1 VEGRRGLLE
10 YLPQRLGVEVPD
22 GLLDLIEL
30 DLLEP
35 HPDAADVGQVAGADH
50 LRDPALVDD
59 LLPDVAELFAVGA
72 RWRGGHAE
80 DKRRGGEVLQD
91 PAVAPRAGVMRL
103 VDDDCVELL
112 GQSCE
117 PVGARE
123 RLHAADDDGA
133 ADVVAL
139 RGDDPTP
146 SASVGSAIA
155 IFSAAWRKSSS
166 RWASTSALPPRRAI
180 RAANKTVLPH
190 PVGRTTI
197 GRFTPRLTAAWTAST
212 RLVLVWTQA
221 QRGSHR
227 RLRPTAVVVRAGI
240 DHQALSP
247 SRSARAR

>member
-1 VEGRRGLLE
+1 MQSGEDRAPLLPRSVPVESFGADPCLAEHCGHPVRERHGRDEHDRLAPGCVLSVGSQHVEGRRGLLE
-10 YLPQRLGVEVPD
+10 HLPERVGVEVPA

-50 LRDPALVDD
+50 LSDPALVDD

-72 RWRGGHAE
+72 RRGGGHAE
-80 DKRRGGEVLQD
+80 DQRRGGEVLQD

-139 RGDDPTP
+139 SGDEPDP
-146 SASVGSAIA
+146 
-155 IFSAAWRKSSS
+155 
-166 RWASTSALPPRRAI
+166 
-180 RAANKTVLPH
+180 
-190 PVGRTTI
+190 
-197 GRFTPRLTAAWTAST
+197 
-212 RLVLVWTQA
+212 
-221 QRGSHR
+221 
-227 RLRPTAVVVRAGI
+227 
-240 DHQALSP
+240 
-247 SRSARAR
+247 